1 MAKALRK
8 RRDIMNVSIEGMEDE
23 SSVISSSFNDPSNDV
38 ELYSKEVLNSLL
50 KDNLPPTPNNFSLY
64 FDRLLENKSDVL
76 RKQIISILQLEE
88 SNNDEA
94 TIELER
100 TLKQGFVS
108 VKSILSV
115 SAGLYKNMSL
125 MTKIL
130 GKRKDEISQ
139 NKDSKNV
146 LSVISSLE
154 TDLGKLDEI
163 LKKQLSNL
171 KTLYDNTATIVKNVE
186 NETIFDN
193 KYGIYNKRY
202 LLNKVEQEIQL
213 IKEFKHK
220 SSIIMIE
227 LSHEL
232 TNEVE
237 SEKAIMLM
245 TRTIARLLMKTSRRS
260 DTVAHY
266 GGGVFTMLLKHT
278 DIDSAIKAAQRLS
291 ELVQNSNFFLA
302 DKEIELKVSI
312 GITPVVSEST
322 TEEIIANALKAME
335 KAYKDPSITYA
346 LVVEE
351 KQPQPQVQPQEQP
364 QAKQ

>member
-1 MAKALRK
+1 MAKSLRK
-8 RRDIMNVSIEGMEDE
+8 RRDITNVSLEDDE
-23 SSVISSSFNDPSNDV
+23 SLNDTISSSFNDPSNDV
-38 ELYSKEVLNSLL
+38 ELYSKEVLDSLL

-64 FDRLLENKSDVL
+64 FDRLLEDKSDTL
-76 RKQIISILQLEE
+76 RKQIKAILQLEE
-88 SNNDEA
+88 TNNDEA

-100 TLKQGFVS
+100 TLKHGFVS

-115 SAGLYKNMSL
+115 SAGLYKNMTL

-130 GKRKDEISQ
+130 AKRKDEISQ

-163 LKKQLSNL
+163 LKKQISNL
-171 KTLYDNTATIVKNVE
+171 KSLYDHTATIVKNVE

-220 SSIIMIE
+220 STIIMIE
-227 LSHEL
+227 LSNEL
-232 TNEVE
+232 VKEIIN
-237 SEKAIMLM
+237 EKALMLM

-266 GGGVFTMLLKHT
+266 GNGVFSMLLKHT

-312 GITPVVSEST
+312 GITPILHTST
-322 TEEIIANALKAME
+322 TDEIIVNALKAME
-335 KAYKDPSITYA
+335 TAYKDPTITYIV
-346 LVVEE
+346 LND
-351 KQPQPQVQPQEQP
+351 Q
-364 QAKQ
+364 

>member
-1 MAKALRK
+1 MAKVSRE

-23 SSVISSSFNDPSNDV
+23 SAAISSEFNDPSNDV
-38 ELYSKEVLNSLL
+38 ELYSKEVLGSLL

-76 RKQIISILQLEE
+76 RKQIKSILQLEE
-88 SNNDEA
+88 SNNEEV

-146 LSVISSLE
+146 LSVITSLE
-154 TDLGKLDEI
+154 NDLGKLDEI
-163 LKKQLSNL
+163 LKKQISNL
-171 KTLYDNTATIVKNVE
+171 KSLYDNTASIVKNVE

-202 LLNKVEQEIQL
+202 LLNKVEQEISL

-232 TNEVE
+232 TDEVE
-237 SEKAIMLM
+237 SEKAIVLM

-266 GGGVFTMLLKHT
+266 GNGVFSMLLKHT
-278 DIDSAIKAAQRLS
+278 DIDSAIKAAQRLTD
-291 ELVQNSNFFLA
+291 LVQSSNFFLA

-312 GITPVVSEST
+312 GITAVLASST
-322 TEEIIANALKAME
+322 TDEVIVNALKAMDN
-335 KAYKDPSITYA
+335 AYNDPENNYTI
-346 LVVEE
+346 LLDEE
-351 KQPQPQVQPQEQP
+351 Q
-364 QAKQ
+364 

>member
-1 MAKALRK
+1 MAKSLRK
-8 RRDIMNVSIEGMEDE
+8 RRDIESVHSEGSETEVDAVST
-23 SSVISSSFNDPSNDV
+23 SFNDPSNDV
-38 ELYSKEVLNSLL
+38 ELYSKEVLESLL

-64 FDRLLENKSDVL
+64 FDRLLENKSDNL
-76 RKQIISILQLEE
+76 RKQIVSILQLEE
-88 SNNDEA
+88 TNNDEA

-100 TLKQGFVS
+100 TLKNGFVS

-130 GKRKDEISQ
+130 AKRKEEISE

-154 TDLGKLDEI
+154 NDLGKLDDI
-163 LKKQLSNL
+163 LKKQITNL
-171 KTLYDNTATIVKNVE
+171 KSLYDHTASIVKNVE

-202 LLNKVEQEIQL
+202 LLNKVEQEISL

-227 LSHEL
+227 LSNEL
-232 TNEVE
+232 IKEVE
-237 SEKAIMLM
+237 NEKAIMLM
-245 TRTIARLLMKTSRRS
+245 TRTVARLLMKTSRRS

-266 GGGVFTMLLKHT
+266 GNGVFSMLLKHT

-302 DKEIELKVSI
+302 DKEIELQVSI
-312 GITPVVSEST
+312 GITPVLSTST
-322 TEEIIANALKAME
+322 TDEIIVNALKAME
-335 KAYKDPSITYA
+335 QAYKDPNNSYA
-346 LVVEE
+346 LILDD
-351 KQPQPQVQPQEQP
+351 Q
-364 QAKQ
+364 

>member
-1 MAKALRK
+1 MAKALKK
-8 RRDIMNVSIEGMEDE
+8 RRDIFNVPNETAPAEKTQEGKEPV
-23 SSVISSSFNDPSNDV
+23 STSNFNDAANDV
-38 ELYSKEVLNSLL
+38 ELYSKEVLASLL

-64 FDRLLENKSDVL
+64 FDRLLENKSENL
-76 RKQIISILQLEE
+76 RKQIKSILQLED

-94 TIELER
+94 SIQLEK
-100 TLKQGFVS
+100 TLKNGFMS

-125 MTKIL
+125 MMKIL
-130 GKRKDEISQ
+130 NKRKDEIAQ
-139 NKDSKNV
+139 NKNSESI

-154 TDLGKLDEI
+154 TDLTKLDDV
-163 LKKQLSNL
+163 LKKQINNL
-171 KTLYDNTATIVKNVE
+171 KSLYDHTADIVKNVE

-202 LLNKVEQEIQL
+202 LLNKIEQEIQL

-232 TNEVE
+232 IDAIGN
-237 SEKAIMLM
+237 EKAVMLM

-266 GGGVFTMLLKHT
+266 GGGVFAMLLKHT
-278 DIDSAIKAAQRLS
+278 DLNSAIKAAQRLS

-302 DKEIELKVSI
+302 DKEIELQVAMGIASI
-312 GITPVVSEST
+312 DSNSST
-322 TEEIIANALKAME
+322 DEIVAGALKAMD
-335 KAYKDPSITYA
+335 KAYNDPNNSYA
-346 LVVEE
+346 IAQND
-351 KQPQPQVQPQEQP
+351 K
-364 QAKQ
+364 